1 MFFGLKRSPRCRF
14 PAISISLAMGWVPI
28 PYTME
33 AGPCSLSYCLL
44 EFCPSNPAGPDKS
57 IRRHRRLYA
66 SPPLYSSLIP
76 PPPLFNV
83 GTLLR
88 PLPTRIL
95 LNPTLSG
102 GRGGGGAAGGYFC
115 PALHRGSQKWRIR
128 SLVYRPLIR
137 SVLCG
142 FSCMER

>member
-1 MFFGLKRSPRCRF
+1 MALKGAQGAVFQRFLFPSPWGGFLYHIPWRRV
-14 PAISISLAMGWVPI
+14 PALSHIVYSNFVHQTPQGRTKVS
-28 PYTME
+28 
-33 AGPCSLSYCLL
+33 AGTAAFMHPLP
-44 EFCPSNPAGPDKS
+44 F
-57 IRRHRRLYA
+57 I
-66 SPPLYSSLIP
+66 PPLSP